1 MKDPKETEEK
11 KNKQGLK
18 SYVQFSGVA
27 LQMGATIFAG
37 AYGGKYLDAK
47 YNVEDKWFTIGLTLG
62 AVALS
67 LFNVL
72 RQVNRLNEES
82 EN

>member
-1 MKDPKETEEK
+1 MDPKKPEEK

-37 AYGGKYLDAK
+37 AYGGKYLDQK
-47 YNVEDKWFTIGLTLG
+47 YTEEGKWFTIGLTLA

-67 LFNVL
+67 LYNVL
-72 RQVNRLNEES
+72 RQVNRLNDES

>member
-1 MKDPKETEEK
+1 MKMEPKNQEEK

-37 AYGGKYLDAK
+37 AYGGKFLDQK
-47 YNVEDKWFTIGLTLG
+47 YEVEAKWFTIGLTLA

-67 LFNVL
+67 LYNVL
-72 RQVNRLNEES
+72 RQVNRLNK
-82 EN
+82 